1 MHLYETRLRFED
13 YLETSRREG
22 EPAASGSAA
31 ATAGYNGTKGLFHEV
46 ENRGNVA
53 TGSIA
58 ANRRSYCKALDKQGI
73 QGNVI
78 FSARDKSF
86 EQTIC

>member
-1 MHLYETRLRFED
+1 MV
-13 YLETSRREG
+13 EG

-31 ATAGYNGTKGLFHEV
+31 ATAGFKGTKGLFHEV

-58 ANRRSYCKALDKQGI
+58 AKTDVEAIVKVLDKQGAI
-73 QGNVI
+73 QENVI
-78 FSARDKSF
+78 FSA
-86 EQTIC
+86 